1 MQNQEKL
8 SFVKML
14 RKISSLFS
22 TNDFISRQHSEEIF
36 ENVFFLKRVRQ
47 CDILT
52 SQFKQH
58 GIIEELVDRNI
69 FAETLTTTGFNH
81 EFTGQMC
88 GWLWF
93 QRT

>member
-1 MQNQEKL
+1 MILFLDNI
-8 SFVKML
+8 VKKFLKM
-14 RKISSLFS
+14 F
-22 TNDFISRQHSEEIF
+22 F
-36 ENVFFLKRVRQ
+36 FFLKRVRQ